1 MEFLGGWGKKDAVYR
16 AVLMQS
22 NHLVGGSQRC
32 VHATGA
38 EVLAR
43 YRPAELNT
51 QPKAAAEKVFCSP
64 ASRR

>member
-1 MEFLGGWGKKDAVYR
+1 MEFLRGWGKKDAVYR
-16 AVLMQS
+16 ALLIQT
-22 NHLVGGSQRC
+22 NDLLGGSHRC
-32 VHATGA
+32 AHATGA

-51 QPKAAAEKVFCSP
+51 QPKAVAEKVLCSP